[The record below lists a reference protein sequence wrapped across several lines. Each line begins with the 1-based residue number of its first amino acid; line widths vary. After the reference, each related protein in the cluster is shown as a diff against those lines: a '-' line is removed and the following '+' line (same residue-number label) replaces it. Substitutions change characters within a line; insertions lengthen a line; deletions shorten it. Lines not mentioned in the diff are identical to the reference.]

1 MKTQFITPILLMASL
16 SAFGSNTMASDEFA
30 GAVIGGGTGA
40 VLGHVV
46 GGRDGAFVG
55 GFLGALIGAA
65 AADDDDDRHQVARV
79 PRTAINVSSPVRL
92 YEVPRERYLQPVVVV
107 LSPRQHP
114 NNRWRFAQAERVDSW
129 SDHGREDW
137 RDNDKQRD
145 THRDTHRASGHAAHS
160 SDDHYDRRG
169 W

>member
-1 MKTQFITPILLMASL
+1 MESVMKTQFFTPILLMASL
-16 SAFGSNTMASDEFA
+16 SAFGSNAMASDEFA

-65 AADDDDDRHQVARV
+65 AADDDRHQVARV
-79 PRTAINVSSPVRL
+79 PRAAINVSSPVRL
-92 YEVPRERYLQPVVVV
+92 YEAPRERYLQPVVVV
-107 LSPRQHP
+107 PSPRQHP
-114 NNRWRFAQAERVDSW
+114 NNRWRFAQAERDNSW
-129 SDHGREDW
+129 SDYGRADW
-137 RDNDKQRD
+137 RDND
-145 THRDTHRASGHAAHS
+145 THRALDRASNHTSHR
-160 SDDHYDRRG
+160 SDDRDDRRG